1 MTQKLI
7 LWSSFLLSNSIIMR
21 QRFFIISML
30 ILITQYEFFFIF
42 RRNVDVHSCSEIE
55 LVDCKYQREREVLT
69 KYNLLMTQSVSA
81 CGRRQATRTA
91 ELIKRNIEWF
101 SINDMEKYI

>member
-1 MTQKLI
+1 
-7 LWSSFLLSNSIIMR
+7 
-21 QRFFIISML
+21 ML

-42 RRNVDVHSCSEIE
+42 DVHSCSEIE
-55 LVDCKYQREREVLT
+55 LVDCKYQRKVLT

-81 CGRRQATRTA
+81 CGRRQATRCWANKTR
-91 ELIKRNIEWF
+91 KFEWF